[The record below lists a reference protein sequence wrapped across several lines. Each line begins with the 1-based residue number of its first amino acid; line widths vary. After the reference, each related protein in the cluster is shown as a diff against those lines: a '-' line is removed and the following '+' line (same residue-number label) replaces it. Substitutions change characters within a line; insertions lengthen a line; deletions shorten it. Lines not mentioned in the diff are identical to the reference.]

1 MLNILTDLTCEGLS
15 IPGLIVNL
23 VYYAIL
29 AIKIFVPLVLIIF
42 GMMDL
47 AKAVMTSDD
56 KVMKESQ
63 KKLINRI
70 IYAVLVF
77 LIISLVQMV
86 FTFLGNADKDSETGQ
101 SGSWNCVSCLI
112 NGKTGAVG
120 QCAR

>member
-1 MLNILTDLTCEGLS
+1 MLYILTDLTCEGLT
-15 IPGLIVNL
+15 IPVLIVNL

-29 AIKIFVPLVLIIF
+29 AIKIFVPLVLIVF

-47 AKAVMTSDD
+47 AKAVMAQDD
-56 KVMKESQ
+56 KIMKESQ
-63 KKLINRI
+63 KRLISRI

-101 SGSWNCVSCLI
+101 SGSMKCVSCLI
-112 NGKTGAVG
+112 NGKTGAANSCG
-120 QCAR
+120 R